1 MEEIKKKICAELYQ
15 AQFCLSYQYLGVRD
29 LHILRN
35 PGSLDDNDYAHRGGS
50 IKMITYYMTISA

>member
-1 MEEIKKKICAELYQ
+1 MEEIEEEKICAELYQ

-35 PGSLDDNDYAHRGGS
+35 HVRRGGQAHLMT
-50 IKMITYYMTISA
+50 MIMPTGGEAPK